1 VTRCSIK
8 VFVEFHERN
17 GRARL
22 GFVPGYRDSNSR
34 VHILVSAGAIV
45 GRTLCN
51 LGQQGTPFESAL
63 LGNPALPCAQCF
75 DKARALVFRYQRKAE
90 EQPGRL

>member
-1 VTRCSIK
+1 MTRCSTK
-8 VFVEFHERN
+8 AFVEFQERN

-22 GFVPGYRDSNSR
+22 AFVPAYRDMSSR
-34 VHILVSAGAIV
+34 VHIVVSAGAIV

-51 LGQQGTPFESAL
+51 LGGQGTPFESAY
-63 LGNPALPCAQCF
+63 LGHPALPCALCF